1 MQILV
6 NGKVATIK
14 KGSSFEFVSE
24 NRFFTDSDGYSF
36 SISFPLVGCVENIAI
51 FGHLNRADID
61 KTQVIFDCEIS
72 DAYFYRTGIIT
83 ITEISNSEVKAQF
96 LEGRSASNYDETFDD
111 IYINEL
117 NLGYAEITNPPSD
130 MAEMWRPYP
139 EKDYVALPWIS
150 ESGNL
155 FNEVNY
161 SNGKYEFTYSISNYI
176 SVQPYMLSIVK
187 RIFDAVG
194 YSYDLS
200 NWENSMAKYILI
212 CNSIPFGYDYQKFA
226 DVLPH
231 WSVTEFIEEIEK
243 LLDCEFAINHKNK
256 HISMEFRENIVDR
269 MQEVELKK
277 IVDIYTSELSQ
288 ENIVDYD
295 GDVCYIYKPRG
306 DSLWNVEDCPWY
318 IDYLHNLPPMSW
330 LRDPIDEFET
340 FDELLAEVSKT
351 KTIEYNGPITFV
363 NEKVYYAKDIDQ
375 YYTLKV
381 FYREKLTNPDRILWH
396 FSLVPINTFG
406 NIHITEVNEDFVTTE
421 EIKIV
426 PVRIE
431 STLIQTELGGVES
444 DKGRCMYL
452 PYQGSDSGTTSAS
465 EPELYIYQQI
475 KGGEAETRKAA
486 YDTIFIGFWDGNILD
501 TYPYPY
507 LDRITIGESWKIYI
521 NDFPNLNPK
530 KRGSAKISIDA
541 KQKYEFSF
549 LTNEIPNVR
558 SVFYINGK
566 KYLCEK
572 ITATFAENG
581 MSELKKG
588 VFYRIVD

>member
-6 NGKVATIK
+6 NGKVAVLK
-14 KGSSFEFVSE
+14 KGISFEFVSE
-24 NRFFTDSDGYSF
+24 NRSFTDADGYSF
-36 SISFPLVGCVENIAI
+36 SISFPLAGCPDNIAI
-51 FGHLNRADID
+51 FGHLNRVDID

-72 DAYFYRTGIIT
+72 DTYFYKVGTIT
-83 ITEISNSEVKAQF
+83 ITEISNSEVKTQF
-96 LEGRSASNYDETFDD
+96 LEGRSASNYDNTFDN

-117 NLGYAEITNPPSD
+117 DLGYAEITDPTSD

-139 EKDYVALPWIS
+139 ERDYVALPWIS

-161 SNGKYEFTYSISNYI
+161 SGGKYEFTYSISNYI
-176 SVQPYMLSIVK
+176 SVQPYMLPIVK

-226 DVLPH
+226 DVLPR
-231 WSVTEFIEEIEK
+231 WSVTELIEEIEK
-243 LLDCEFAINHKNK
+243 LLDCEFDINHKNK
-256 HISMEFRENIVDR
+256 HISMAFRENILAKINEVKLDKIIDKYT
-269 MQEVELKK
+269 VEL
-277 IVDIYTSELSQ
+277 SH

-295 GDVCYIYKPRG
+295 GGVCYAYKDRG
-306 DSLWNVEDCPWY
+306 DNLWNIEDCQWY

-340 FDELLAEVSKT
+340 FDDLLAEVSKL
-351 KTIEYNGPITFV
+351 KSIEYNGSITTV
-363 NEKVYYAKDIDQ
+363 IEKVYYAKDIDQ

-381 FYREKLTNPDRILWH
+381 LYREELTNPIRTLWH
-396 FSLVPINTFG
+396 FVLVPINTFG
-406 NIHITEVNEDFVTTE
+406 NMHITEENEDEIAVE
-421 EIKIV
+421 EMKIV

-431 STLIQTELGGVES
+431 STLIQTESGGVAS

-452 PYQGSDSGTTSAS
+452 PYQSSGSGYTSLSG
-465 EPELYIYQQI
+465 EELYIYQQI
-475 KGGEAETRKAA
+475 KAGETETKKTA

-507 LDRITIGESWKIYI
+507 LDRITIGESWKTYI
-521 NDFPNLNPK
+521 KDFPSLDPK
-530 KRGSAKISIDA
+530 KRSSAKFSIDA

-549 LTNEIPNVR
+549 LSDTLPNPR
-558 SVFYINGK
+558 DIFHINGK

-572 ITATFAENG
+572 ITATFTENG